1 MADELT
7 PHFVDL
13 VYNATLKSF
22 WRRRALGRG
31 YRIFREP
38 FATRIDTDADDLDK
52 RVAAIVRTWLE
63 AMAEPPA
70 A

>member
-1 MADELT
+1 
-7 PHFVDL
+7 V
-13 VYNATLKSF
+13 
-22 WRRRALGRG
+22 ALSALLRG

-38 FATRIDTDADDLDK
+38 FATRIDTDVDDLDK
-52 RVAAIVRTWLE
+52 RIAEILRTWLE